1 MDINDRDANFEKQ
14 EKTFTHLRESWK
26 NISSGKQQVLTESKA
41 KDGFAAGKALKSK
54 QKVKPMT
61 EEVPTEVK
69 KDEVI
74 PAPEET
80 PAPVSVDAPEVPPVD
95 GTSLPPVDGAEVPP
109 ADGTSLPPVD
119 GAEVPPAETGLQPN
133 PEKQVATQQFV
144 QSALK
149 GVTSGDAD
157 NKTLV
162 TEFGFFKADVSDPAN
177 GQYVVIAY
185 PADMKLKDIASV
197 VEPVETPAEVAA
209 AGDAEADEAGKVE
222 PAPEGSPEDAASD
235 LGGDAATDLG
245 GTPEDAASTDE
256 TKPEDDEMLKES
268 ARDPISVGKKNWSS
282 YLRKLL
288 NEGTILEESK
298 KEEKGEKEEKEE
310 KKDVKEV
317 CEEKEE
323 KKEDVKELKE
333 EEKEVETPEVEKE
346 EGETEE
352 KGETPE
358 VEKEEGETE
367 EAKPEDLAAKKAQ
380 DAVLKEKLAE
390 VKRLDVRVKSIQEQI
405 KSIKTEYFEDEKIRQ
420 EMVEA
425 YTKAL
430 AVANGALVSL
440 KNSIEMM
447 KS

>member
-26 NISSGKQQVLTESKA
+26 NISSGKQQVLTEGKA
-41 KDGFAAGKALKSK
+41 KDGFAVGKALKSK

-109 ADGTSLPPVD
+109 V
-119 GAEVPPAETGLQPN
+119 ETGLQPN

-222 PAPEGSPEDAASD
+222 PAPEDTAS
-235 LGGDAATDLG
+235 DLG

-268 ARDPISVGKKNWSS
+268 VRDPISVGKKNWKTF
-282 YLRKLL
+282 LRKLL
-288 NEGTILEESK
+288 NEGTVLEESK
-298 KEEKGEKEEKEE
+298 KVEKEDKEEKTE
-310 KKDVKEV
+310 VKEV

-323 KKEDVKELKE
+323 KCEKEEKGEKEEVKELKE
-333 EEKEVETPEVEKE
+333 EDKEAEEKSEAPESEKSEV
-346 EGETEE
+346 EE
-352 KGETPE
+352 KGEAPE
-358 VEKEEGETE
+358 SEKEEGETE